1 MDKGLEFLENIVQ
14 CFGVQMRALG
24 EPLSDLKDCDG
35 GLRSRLFKEHDT
47 NRLAEFLRTMDTAVL
62 YMTQDAYNCHYC
74 FWKLDGGYCVIGPW
88 IEILP
93 AASDISEF
101 VQRDSIPQYLRPE
114 LEQYFNNLPLIFSPM
129 CWEAMLVTIVEHI
142 FGNGTVSVCYPKFEF
157 DNTENEYNPEQDSV
171 LSVHFIEELYKNE
184 DTLLDAIRTGN
195 TNRALQCAAHFSY
208 YRAPERAAEKFRSGK
223 DYMLIL
229 NTLFRKT
236 VQSSY
241 VHPVHI
247 HTLSSDFARR
257 IEAAVKP
264 SELNYLFD
272 SMIRRYCALVQ
283 EHSLGK
289 YSPVIRKVLNTVEF
303 NLREPLSLSILAGQ
317 CHIDP
322 SNLAHQFKRE
332 LGVSIT
338 CYINFR
344 RLELAKTLLGSGLYI
359 QEIAEQCGF
368 LDVNYFTRLFKRQFG
383 ISPKEF
389 RKQKFFP
396 LKKSNIYV
404 FCKKLD
410 RGKSYYN
417 LTTMIITVQQENP
430 YKN

>member
-1 MDKGLEFLENIVQ
+1 
-14 CFGVQMRALG
+14 MRVLG
-24 EPLSDLKDCDG
+24 EPLPDLKDYDG

-47 NRLAEFLRTMDTAVL
+47 NRLAEFLRSMDTAVL
-62 YMTQDAYNCHYC
+62 YMAEDTYNCHYC
-74 FWKLDGGYCVIGPW
+74 LWKLNEIGGYCVIGPW
-88 IEILP
+88 IEVLP
-93 AASDISEF
+93 TAGDIDELL
-101 VQRDSIPQYLRPE
+101 QKNSIPQHLRPE
-114 LEQYFNNLPLIFSPM
+114 LEQYFNNLPLISSPM
-129 CWEAMLVTIVEHI
+129 CWEAMLVTIIEHI
-142 FGNGTVSVCYPKFEF
+142 FGNGAVRVSYQKFEF
-157 DNTENEYNPEQDSV
+157 GNTENEFSPEQDSV
-171 LSVHFIEELYKNE
+171 LPVHFIEELYKNE
-184 DTLLDAIRTGN
+184 DALLDAVRTGN
-195 TNRALQCAAHFSY
+195 TNRALQRAAHFSY

-223 DYMLIL
+223 GYMLTL

-241 VHPVHI
+241 VHPMHI

-289 YSPVIRKVLNTVEF
+289 YSPVIRNVLNTVEF
-303 NLREPLSLSILAGQ
+303 NLREPLSLSILAEQ

-338 CYINFR
+338 YYINFR

-383 ISPKEF
+383 ISPREY
-389 RKQKFFP
+389 RT
-396 LKKSNIYV
+396 KKMS
-404 FCKKLD
+404 F
-410 RGKSYYN
+410 S
-417 LTTMIITVQQENP
+417 
-430 YKN
+430 